1 MQCSTTHLLCRYRL
15 LAAVAAVCLA
25 LPIVAASADRQRTI
39 QDPQSAIAVSFI
51 NDVVPVLTKAGCNAG
66 ACHGSQY
73 GKGGFKLSLLGYD
86 AEFDYLSIRKD
97 ARARRVT
104 TAAPERSLL
113 LRKPSGAVPHGGGL
127 RLPSGSPG
135 YET

>member
-39 QDPQSAIAVSFI
+39 QDPKSAPPVSFI

-86 AEFDYLSIRKD
+86 PEFDYKSIVKQ
-97 ARARRVT
+97 ARGRRLCR
-104 TAAPERSLL
+104 PEPEHSLVL
-113 LRKPSGAVPHGGGL
+113 LKP
-127 RLPSGSPG
+127 
-135 YET
+135 